1 MLPCRQLPL
10 GVSRGDRGTHALTG
24 VILHGQAAQP
34 AHRDLPAVA
43 WTLLLGRPA
52 AATATAAAAGVRCYR
67 RYGDGQETHSSCGC
81 GHRSCCGS
89 LGRSR
94 RREKAAA
101 RRGRCDATALGLG
114 RSLTAAAPAPPPPG
128 RAVASAAAP
137 PPPATTAAAAAAATP
152 IRVPAPV
159 ASLATRA
166 AAAAAA
172 ARAGHFAPG
181 GGRAADTSRF
191 STQIQFEYISTNKNV
206 HCGPLC
212 SDRTLGGPHK
222 TRLLACLQLE
232 KYSHSLTALARRR
245 QVVQP

>member
-10 GVSRGDRGTHALTG
+10 GVSRGDRGTHALTR

-43 WTLLLGRPA
+43 WTLLLGRTA
-52 AATATAAAAGVRCYR
+52 AAAAAAAAAAGVRCYR

-81 GHRSCCGS
+81 GRSCCGS

-172 ARAGHFAPG
+172 ARAGHVAPG
-181 GGRAADTSRF
+181 GGRAADTFR
-191 STQIQFEYISTNKNV
+191 QIQFEYIAQIRMYTV
-206 HCGPLC
+206 DLC
-212 SDRTLGGPHK
+212 
-222 TRLLACLQLE
+222 
-232 KYSHSLTALARRR
+232 AL
-245 QVVQP
+245 

>member
-10 GVSRGDRGTHALTG
+10 GVSRGDRGTHALTR

-43 WTLLLGRPA
+43 RTLLLGRPA
-52 AATATAAAAGVRCYR
+52 TTAAAGAAGVRCYR

-81 GHRSCCGS
+81 GRSCCGS

-172 ARAGHFAPG
+172 ARAGHVAPG
-181 GGRAADTSRF
+181 GGRAADKTCNRIRNL
-191 STQIQFEYISTNKNV
+191 QIELEYIAQIRMYTV
-206 HCGPLC
+206 DLC
-212 SDRTLGGPHK
+212 
-222 TRLLACLQLE
+222 
-232 KYSHSLTALARRR
+232 AL
-245 QVVQP
+245 

>member
-52 AATATAAAAGVRCYR
+52 AATAAAAAAGVRCYR

-114 RSLTAAAPAPPPPG
+114 RSLTAAAPAPPSP
-128 RAVASAAAP
+128 RTAVASAATSPSPVA
-137 PPPATTAAAAAAATP
+137 TAAAAS
-152 IRVPAPV
+152 IRVPTPV

-172 ARAGHFAPG
+172 ARAGHVAPG
-181 GGRAADTSRF
+181 GGRAADKTRNRIRNL
-191 STQIQFEYISTNKNV
+191 QIELEYIAQIRMYTV
-206 HCGPLC
+206 DLC
-212 SDRTLGGPHK
+212 
-222 TRLLACLQLE
+222 
-232 KYSHSLTALARRR
+232 AL
-245 QVVQP
+245 

>member
-10 GVSRGDRGTHALTG
+10 GVSRGDRGTHALTR

-43 WTLLLGRPA
+43 RTLLLGRPA
-52 AATATAAAAGVRCYR
+52 TTAAAGAAGVRCYR

-81 GHRSCCGS
+81 GRSCCGS

-128 RAVASAAAP
+128 RAVASAATP
-137 PPPATTAAAAAAATP
+137 PSPTTTAAAATAATP

-172 ARAGHFAPG
+172 ARAGHVAPG

-191 STQIQFEYISTNKNV
+191 PVKDNLNILAQIRMYTVGLSV
-206 HCGPLC
+206 LC
-212 SDRTLGGPHK
+212 DRTLRGPHK

-232 KYSHSLTALARRR
+232 KSFR
-245 QVVQP
+245 QTDR